1 MRALLFF
8 VLLLGLLPAG
18 RAAEAATGRVLK
30 VLPFYLDAQGRDAL
44 SPSLFDRDAY
54 QAQLRA
60 GTNAIAGIRY
70 AVLWQAGKTHG
81 EPCTLR
87 AELRA
92 IGDGGRPRFK
102 TLETE
107 VTPGWFRHWTDL
119 PLTGDEFKQT
129 GEVVAWRVTLW
140 RGGQLLGEQKS
151 LLW

>member
-60 GTNAIAGIRY
+60 GTNAIAGIFARE
-70 AVLWQAGKTHG
+70 VNGL
-81 EPCTLR
+81 TLR
-87 AELRA
+87 NMRVVWTGPKNA
-92 IGDGGRPRFK
+92 IYGEALDEAQIQNL
-102 TLETE
+102 TLDHDTFSSA
-107 VTPGWFRHWTDL
+107 P
-119 PLTGDEFKQT
+119 
-129 GEVVAWRVTLW
+129 
-140 RGGQLLGEQKS
+140 
-151 LLW
+151 